1 MPLTCGGFVCDP
13 SCGGLR
19 GAGDSND
26 PSEEDLEC
34 REPRELV
41 LVTDT
46 APGGVEVRLCRELG
60 GGVVDRPGDDG
71 AIGRAV
77 FNAPTEATEGPDW
90 CWAVDVE
97 LRSSSSLGDTR
108 IVRHFSKYKQ
118 YLLSTHP
125 AIVSRTVSSRS
136 PKTFSSSLLSSFE

>member
-1 MPLTCGGFVCDP
+1 MCDP

-19 GAGDSND
+19 GAGDSKD

-34 REPRELV
+34 REPREFV
-41 LVTDT
+41 LITDT

-71 AIGRAV
+71 AAGQAE
-77 FNAPTEATEGPDW
+77 FNALTDAAERPGW
-90 CWAVDVE
+90 CWAVAVE
-97 LRSSSSLGDTR
+97 LRSSSNLRVTR
-108 IVRHFSKYKQ
+108 IVRNFSKSSRF
-118 YLLSTHP
+118 STHP
-125 AIVSRTVSSRS
+125 AIVSRTLLSSRS